1 MLSWIK
7 EGRGKVNKRHRVRNK
22 TTKKTRKVKVEVRQS
37 RCGRGRPMA
46 FRKCPAVPEK
56 RRRAAGG
63 GVFEGF
69 SLFILK
75 NRRRVPNASD
85 AAARAALYFGRFRPH
100 LLTPRRW
107 ERRKK
112 QPTLAPS
119 LSEGPPGVNTQGQSL
134 VAGLVI
140 TFCRLRCPCVPSPAG
155 ASVFHATPPA
165 HQRRSLLLLL
175 LLPPPPPPPLRCV
188 DGNSSPS
195 AHRRVRYSFRH

>member
-1 MLSWIK
+1 MRTRPANGLPEVPGRSRK
-7 EGRGKVNKRHRVRNK
+7 ASEGG
-22 TTKKTRKVKVEVRQS
+22 
-37 RCGRGRPMA
+37 
-46 FRKCPAVPEK
+46 
-56 RRRAAGG
+56 GG

-175 LLPPPPPPPLRCV
+175 PPPPPPPLRCV

-195 AHRRVRYSFRH
+195 AHRRVRYSFRHWISPNVLRRNRSRWLKILTYTDNRQKTLQWNAIERSVFR